1 MFKKKKDKKFIAIY
15 VIDDTFYIRKS
26 IYEYLY
32 KKPQNMDVNVDFD
45 FVGEASL
52 ARELKDQLPHI
63 KADLFFMDMEL
74 QDGLAWQMIDDIHKH
89 LPEAQIIAMTEE
101 NTPETQALRKEYEH
115 KVVAI
120 LEKPF
125 QPNHLYEVFELA
137 VKQRFG
143 LLSEE
148 PAMTSKSRHTQLQQF
163 NNEVNGETSILSF
176 NEPSQEN
183 FVLKFDEVSEQTESV
198 FKLDSEMVDELQE
211 PFNET
216 KSEGTV
222 SFISWDNNEAA
233 QSVLE
238 QPLEAQSPIFQF
250 TAIEEEI
257 NAQTLQQ
264 AKSHEYEEPVSI
276 SSGILFMEDVY
287 DDDEFE
293 SGYPKGES
301 TNVLIQTEEKEEKTE
316 SESEKYNSLEEKSLK
331 NEENKDFNLIFN
343 ENILINSPEEEKN
356 LPKEE
361 DVLLKEESLYQNAKK
376 EESIPQEETVEAGL
390 KESENIFTFDLGP
403 TSTPKDAQSFD
414 LNLEFNLDDVQNQ
427 SFEFNFDT
435 LQTQE
440 FDLNLSIDDQ
450 QDASQKNESI
460 TWDFNLGEAPQE
472 DPTTKNEYFES
483 PVLYTETSQNQT
495 ENFFE
500 FSGSESVSEAGA
512 LVGIDLNQSNVS
524 TQSMSPESV
533 SKSPTSVS
541 DSFIISPPRSKGPGV
556 PTTPKEFGRFGIR
569 K

>member
-500 FSGSESVSEAGA
+500 FSGSESGSEAGA